1 MLSNCPAYMHSH
13 LSLCRLKDVNDLTRE
28 PIKKPKP
35 VRKQS
40 AKSSMA
46 ISSSSGVVEFRSPSE
61 FPDDVFDSALGLSEI
76 LSNGYSPKL
85 LKGRRVTVRYT
96 DAKLN
101 NGNTRYYADRVVTA
115 TKKLVT
121 MVKLKIKF
129 DEDSYEQEHN
139 YTLKS
144 ANYDMVYSIGIYRIG
159 LACELQLGQN
169 FAALLLGRD
178 VPLWRSTQYQ

>member
-1 MLSNCPAYMHSH
+1 M
-13 LSLCRLKDVNDLTRE
+13 RRE

-46 ISSSSGVVEFRSPSE
+46 ISSSSGVVEFRSPIE
-61 FPDDVFDSALGLSEI
+61 FPDDVFDSSLGLNEI
-76 LSNGYSPKL
+76 INNGYSTEL

-101 NGNTRYYADRVVTA
+101 NGNTRYYADGVVTA

-139 YTLKS
+139 YNLKS
-144 ANYDMVYSIGIYRIG
+144 ANNDMVYGIGIYRLG
-159 LACELQLGQN
+159 LARGLQVGQN
-169 FAALLLGRD
+169 FAALLRGRN
-178 VPLWRSTQYQ
+178 VPLWGSQ

>member
-1 MLSNCPAYMHSH
+1 
-13 LSLCRLKDVNDLTRE
+13 VNDLRRE
-28 PIKKPKP
+28 PIKKQKS

-40 AKSSMA
+40 GKSRIA

-76 LSNGYSPKL
+76 ISNGYSTKL
-85 LKGRRVTVRYT
+85 LQGRRVTVRYT

-101 NGNTRYYADRVVTA
+101 NGNTRYYADGVVTA

-129 DEDSYEQEHN
+129 DEYSYEQEHN

-144 ANYDMVYSIGIYRIG
+144 ANTDIVYGIGIYRVG
-159 LACELQLGQN
+159 LARGLQLRQN
-169 FAALLLGRD
+169 FAALLRGRN
-178 VPLWRSTQYQ
+178 VPLWGSQ